1 MALGSLLLQ
10 PKTLER
16 MQTLDANQALADD
29 IVALL
34 HQILVNPDHL
44 DSVAPAFRKA
54 FGGLGERMRG
64 RLESRLQSALDQL
77 RDLLGPVLQAGQDVA
92 ANGQHLDSAGEVF
105 ELIATA
111 LDKLIAA
118 LQA

>member
-10 PKTLER
+10 PKTLDR

-44 DSVAPAFRKA
+44 DSVAPAFRKGFA
-54 FGGLGERMRG
+54 ALGERMRG
-64 RLESRLQSALDQL
+64 RIESRLQGALDQL

-92 ANGQHLDSAGEVF
+92 AKGQHLDSAGEVF
-105 ELIATA
+105 ELV
-111 LDKLIAA
+111 AA
-118 LQA
+118 VLE